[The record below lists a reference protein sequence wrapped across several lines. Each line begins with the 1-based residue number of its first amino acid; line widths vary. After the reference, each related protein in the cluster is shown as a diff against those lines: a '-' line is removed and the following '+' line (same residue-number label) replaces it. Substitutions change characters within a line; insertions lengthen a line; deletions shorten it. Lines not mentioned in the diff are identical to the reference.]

1 MLPARHCPI
10 GVPCTCQGA
19 GGAHRHRY
27 AESDCAI
34 GDQRL
39 PGVAKIA
46 ATPTRTGGW
55 TRLRQPTR
63 LTSRRAKGWDIRRMG
78 RRPPSARALKDI
90 NGASSPRTSGA
101 DGEGRTPCY
110 RTRWPVKP
118 WNAGKNLPA
127 TTPIF
132 SKSASMTSAS
142 ALPPGNFDGGR
153 DVFRIVQLF
162 GDECPGKPRPAPTLG
177 DLIDRAGEALR

>member
-19 GGAHRHRY
+19 GGAHRHRH
-27 AESDCAI
+27 AESDWCC
-34 GDQRL
+34 RR
-39 PGVAKIA
+39 
-46 ATPTRTGGW
+46 PTLTGHRRNCRNSNSTGGW
-55 TRLRQPTR
+55 TRLRRPTR
-63 LTSRRAKGWDIRRMG
+63 LTSRRAKGWDIPRMA

-101 DGEGRTPCY
+101 DGESRTPCY

-118 WNAGKNLPA
+118 WNGWKKSPGHNANLLEKRVHDIGIGA
-127 TTPIF
+127 AAW
-132 SKSASMTSAS
+132 K
-142 ALPPGNFDGGR
+142 LDGGR

-177 DLIDRAGEALR
+177 ELIDRAGEALR

>member
-19 GGAHRHRY
+19 GGTHRHSH
-27 AESDCAI
+27 AEIDCTV

-39 PGVAKIA
+39 PVIEKVARNFS
-46 ATPTRTGGW
+46 RTGGW
-55 TRLRQPTR
+55 TRLRRPTR
-63 LTSRRAKGWDIRRMG
+63 LTSRRAKVWAIPQTAG
-78 RRPPSARALKDI
+78 RPPSAQAHKDI
-90 NGASSPRTSGA
+90 NGASSQRTSGA
-101 DGEGRTPCY
+101 DGESPTPCS
-110 RTRWPVKP
+110 RTRWPAKP
-118 WNAGKNLPA
+118 WKAGKNLLA
-127 TTPIF
+127 ITPIF
-132 SKSASMTSAS
+132 LKSASMTSAS
-142 ALPPGNFDGGR
+142 ALLPGNFDGGR